1 MTATPA
7 PSASPDAQAE
17 AIFSRARA
25 ALLARVYP
33 SEMAYRV
40 RVSGLQGTTWA
51 VRTYK
56 TYERWPSGRLHAPTI
71 SDEETEDP
79 SKPKGSNIG
88 IFAFNVGGTGE
99 SLKDVVGTPLLA
111 VTYAFGLVPPPHD
124 VPLPGDTPTPAPGAP
139 RTIGGVTSLARTYDV
154 RLAGEETIS
163 GNACWHLTLKPLGNA
178 GEYRVRDLYVE
189 ESNDQIVRLK
199 TDGNFTI
206 KPTGSGIWTVDY
218 TEMDGSW
225 YIADEVSSGAVSGDS
240 GSFDKLDVKFIDV
253 RADPGENLDFGL
265 AGSDDGVV
273 LEEPAT

>member
-1 MTATPA
+1 VTATPA
-7 PSASPDAQAE
+7 PSASPDPQAE
-17 AIFSRARA
+17 AIFARARA

-33 SEMAYRV
+33 SEMTYRV

-99 SLKDVVGTPLLA
+99 SLKDVVGTPLLG

-124 VPLPGDTPTPAPGAP
+124 VPLPGDAPTPAPGAP

-154 RLAGEETIS
+154 HLAGEETIG
-163 GNACWHLTLKPLGNA
+163 GNACWHLTLKPLGNP
-178 GEYRVRDLYVE
+178 GTYRVRDLYVE

-218 TEMDGSW
+218 TEVDGSW
-225 YIADEVSSGAVSGDS
+225 YISDEVSSGAVSGDS
-240 GSFDKLDVKFIDV
+240 GSFDKLDVKFIDPK
-253 RADPGENLDFGL
+253 ADPGENLDFGL
-265 AGSDDGVV
+265 AGSDDGTL

>member
-1 MTATPA
+1 
-7 PSASPDAQAE
+7 
-17 AIFSRARA
+17 
-25 ALLARVYP
+25 
-33 SEMAYRV
+33 MAYRV
-40 RVSGLQGTTWA
+40 RISGLQGTTWT

-71 SDEETEDP
+71 SDEETADP

-88 IFAFNVGGTGE
+88 IFDFNVGGTGE
-99 SLKDVVGTPLLA
+99 SLKDVIGTPLLG

-154 RLAGEETIS
+154 HLAGEETIG
-163 GNACWHLTLKPLGNA
+163 GNLCWHLTLKPLGNA

-199 TDGNFTI
+199 TDGNFTA

-218 TEMDGSW
+218 TEVDGSW
-225 YIADEVSSGAVSGDS
+225 YLSDEVSSGAVSGDS

-265 AGSDDGVV
+265 AGSEDGIV